1 MRRPRA
7 LCLDFRHLPRYDS
20 RKPAKGG
27 GEVKKRFGRR
37 LCALL
42 LAALAAAACA
52 PPARAEENADRFAGK
67 TLAQAVETFM
77 AENGLDEQNFAVSY
91 YDTVTGE
98 SYSFNETKMMTA
110 ASTFKLPLNL
120 YYYELQAA
128 GKLSGDDTLPG
139 MHETLDECHEQSLV
153 YSNNEISIAM
163 LYNLGTFRTYKQLM
177 RKYFT
182 MTDGE
187 IGAGYY
193 TDNKYCTRMMLDC
206 LRYLWER
213 QDDFPEMLDYLRQAE
228 PGAYFKRYVTDCEIA
243 HKYGSFDG
251 AENDVGIFYTDEPFL
266 LAVYTQGVVGE
277 EVCAQAG
284 LLFYEYN
291 EEQLRQKQAALD
303 AAAAKGEQ
311 ARTAAAAEQAA
322 AARQA
327 ETLAEA
333 AAQSHAAAA
342 AASAQSAPAAAEPE
356 RQAVQKRQPF
366 PWMAAV
372 LAAAALGAGL
382 VAFGVIAALRGRKRE
397 KALAPDHDAGAPGT

>member
-98 SYSFNETKMMTA
+98 TYSFNETKMMTA

-311 ARTAAAAEQAA
+311 ARAAAAAEQAA
-322 AARQA
+322 SARQA

-333 AAQSHAAAA
+333 AAQSRAAAA
-342 AASAQSAPAAAEPE
+342 VPAQAAPAAADQKQAGQT
-356 RQAVQKRQPF
+356 RQQF

-372 LAAAALGAGL
+372 LAAAALGTGL
-382 VAFGVIAALRGRKRE
+382 VVFGVIAALRGRKRE
-397 KALAPDHDAGAPGT
+397 KALAREHDAGVSGT